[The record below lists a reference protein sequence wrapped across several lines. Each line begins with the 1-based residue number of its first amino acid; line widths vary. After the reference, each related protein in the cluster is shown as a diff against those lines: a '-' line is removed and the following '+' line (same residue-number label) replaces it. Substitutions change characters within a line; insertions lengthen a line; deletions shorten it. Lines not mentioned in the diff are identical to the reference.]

1 MIRSKRNIAKELAI
15 ILPVILVFGCG
26 EPSGSEPGEIFG
38 HVLELGDDG
47 RPVANVKLG
56 LSPSG
61 RTAVTGSDGY
71 YRFDSVEPGTYSIS
85 FSALGYMDGE
95 DNNVIVGEG
104 KSIEHPIHIE
114 LAINNLDIQPA
125 ELDFGNNSQVTTLSL
140 NLQNKYIH
148 SLSYE
153 IINNCGW
160 ISTVK
165 PDHGT
170 LEYKGVASVIVVVD
184 WASMPVGNNV
194 TTLVVKTSIGSRDI
208 LVKTTKQA
216 DRLPTLNALDVTDIS
231 SSSAVLHG
239 QIIDAGEPQYTKRGF
254 LCSELS
260 SPTPENSITITA
272 IISNDAEFSAGID
285 GLLLGKSYYVKAF
298 AENRTGIAFS
308 ANTVKFTTISSAP
321 IVETLEPSSI
331 DTQNGTVILRGKVVY
346 EGDPSYTEKGF
357 VFSSIYSNPSIDDSK
372 TVVSGQTG
380 NGLFEKR
387 VSLSGNLFDY
397 YVRAYAL
404 SDYGIAYGEPV
415 KVSPEGYLVLSS
427 VNLQVEKNDVG
438 VGNWSSMKTLC
449 ENRTTGNVT
458 GWRLPTKDELAT
470 LYSLRNEIGGFTL
483 SNEGESSSNT
493 RPAHYWSATYAANL
507 GYYFINFETGSLG
520 NANDVA
526 SYKKSA
532 RCVRSINHD

>member
-1 MIRSKRNIAKELAI
+1 MMKNFARAALFLIAVLMLAPAALSANLIQLRVHEDKIFQSESFLLVVTAQGRFAIDDLDTRPLIEKEFIIGNIDSNYNIDRNETYWRIPILSHIAGSREI
-15 ILPVILVFGCG
+15 
-26 EPSGSEPGEIFG
+26 PSMLI
-38 HVLELGDDG
+38 
-47 RPVANVKLG
+47 
-56 LSPSG
+56 
-61 RTAVTGSDGY
+61 
-71 YRFDSVEPGTYSIS
+71 
-85 FSALGYMDGE
+85 
-95 DNNVIVGEG
+95 
-104 KSIEHPIHIE
+104 
-114 LAINNLDIQPA
+114 
-125 ELDFGNNSQVTTLSL
+125 
-140 NLQNKYIH
+140 
-148 SLSYE
+148 
-153 IINNCGW
+153 
-160 ISTVK
+160 
-165 PDHGT
+165 
-170 LEYKGVASVIVVVD
+170 
-184 WASMPVGNNV
+184 GNNV